1 MRTKYAAEQQLV
13 AKIKAQMEHQGNDQ
27 HLAAFD
33 YAADPLTP
41 EIAEIGRSK
50 KRTTTFLKMF
60 RFDKART
67 PKSQLNQTEDNM
79 NQSSVADQSID
90 YANYLLEI

>member
-1 MRTKYAAEQQLV
+1 M
-13 AKIKAQMEHQGNDQ
+13 
-27 HLAAFD
+27 AFGED
-33 YAADPLTP
+33 YADPLTP

-67 PKSQLNQTEDNM
+67 PR
-79 NQSSVADQSID
+79 NQSNQAD
-90 YANYLLEI
+90 E